1 MVEAVLTNW
10 RTAPVSEKVASVLT
24 FLEKLTLRP
33 AEISPTDIPPMF
45 AAGVTAP
52 QIEDAIYICYL
63 FNVITRL
70 ADAFEFDVKSSEKIQ
85 AGAKNLYNLG
95 YGISSIPG

>member
-1 MVEAVLTNW
+1 MLTDW
-10 RTAPVSEKVASVLT
+10 RTAPVSEKIATVLV

-33 AEISPTDIPPMF
+33 GEIGPTDITPMLT
-45 AAGVTAP
+45 AGVTAQ

-70 ADAFEFDVKSSEKIQ
+70 ADAFEFDIRSPEKTK
-85 AGAKNLYNLG
+85 AGAENLYKMG

>member
-1 MVEAVLTNW
+1 MDW
-10 RTAPVSEKVASVLT
+10 HTAPVSEKVRSVLA

-33 AEISPTDIPPMF
+33 AEIARTDITPML
-45 AAGVTAP
+45 AAGVTAQ

-70 ADAFEFDVKSSEKIQ
+70 ADAFEFDIRSPERTR
-85 AGAKNLYNLG
+85 AGAQNLYKMG

>member
-1 MVEAVLTNW
+1 MLLDW
-10 RTAPVSEKVASVLT
+10 RTAPVSEKVRSVLA

-33 AEISPTDIPPMF
+33 GEIGPTDITPMF
-45 AAGVTAP
+45 TAGVTAP

-63 FNVITRL
+63 FNIITRL
-70 ADAFEFDVKSSEKIQ
+70 ADAFEFEVNSSEKIQ
-85 AGAKNLYNLG
+85 AGAKNLYKLG